1 MNFYL
6 ISPPNENKN
15 FNESSFDKITDI
27 IRITYFQI
35 RPKYK
40 DLKKNQIFAVK
51 FFEKFKKIC
60 ERKNI
65 RFLLNDD
72 VHLSKKLGYDGVHL
86 GQNDMDCKK
95 ARQILGKKFLIGIS
109 CNDSIYLARKAKI
122 DGADYVAFGPAFNSK
137 TKTTSRKV
145 LKLNELKKKNIGIP
159 FTIIGGIDHC
169 NIKKLFNIGANNF
182 SLINSIW
189 NFENGPVNSA
199 IKFKKLEN
207 IYENQC

>member
-6 ISPPNENKN
+6 ISPPFENKN
-15 FNESSFDKITDI
+15 FNEDSFDKITDI

-40 DLKKNQIFAVK
+40 DLKKNENFAVK

-60 ERKNI
+60 EKKKIN
-65 RFLLNDD
+65 FLLNDN

-86 GQNDMDCKK
+86 GQNDMDCKN
-95 ARQILGKKFLIGIS
+95 AREILGKNFSIGIS
-109 CNDSIYLARKAKI
+109 CNNSIELAKKAKI
-122 DGADYVAFGPAFNSK
+122 EGADYVAFGPAFNSK
-137 TKTTSRKV
+137 TKKTSREV
-145 LKLNELKKKNIGIP
+145 LDLNKLKKKNIGIP
-159 FTIIGGIDHC
+159 FTIIGGIDHS

-189 NFENGPVNSA
+189 NFENGPVKSA
-199 IKFKKLEN
+199 IKYKELEN
-207 IYENQC
+207 IYEN